1 MYLVFLCNQRNSTV
15 FFFYFCLAVVQVRA
29 HIRVSFGLSFRVSF
43 GDFFFSTGTATVGAD
58 RVSFRASLWFLGLK
72 VSKKRK
78 KNHRSL
84 FIALF
89 SLLNNGDRPGWN
101 VNISLHSI
109 CITLGWRWLGARPH
123 SQYLSKKEKKTY
135 SRPLKVKIHQNNSV
149 VTWRHC
155 QGRPDFPIAHWP
167 KQTSFLQTNQWTCGK
182 DVRSRAVPPL
192 VNPVETR
199 YNLLESSA
207 SRLNPVKRVSKQ
219 VRQWKNFR
227 IYFK

>member
-43 GDFFFSTGTATVGAD
+43 GDFFFGGNGD
-58 RVSFRASLWFLGLK
+58 RGSRPRIFPRIFMVFRSE
-72 VSKKRK
+72 SIEETK

-155 QGRPDFPIAHWP
+155 QGRPDFPIVHWP
-167 KQTSFLQTNQWTCGK
+167 KQTSFLQTNQWTRGK

-199 YNLLESSA
+199 YNPLESSA